1 MPGKNVSE
9 LKYQDALELMESKT
23 IKDNHTLLD
32 STVESIEDST
42 LICENPE
49 IELIPMRT
57 EVFYLIP
64 DFLVNPTDPKIIELK
79 RDIYLYKGGYES
91 LCKSLN
97 VFIDKISIQL
107 KNLLDPSNV
116 LKNKIHQIIEQ
127 FEETVKNL
135 CVPLIS
141 EQEGLDKSF
150 DINMLSE
157 KQKDEFIE
165 EKLSIVYKV
174 NEFKKESEN
183 LNKQYSKLFSQIYKA
198 VQGICFTIKEIPKSL
213 MDLQDQIEDAMS
225 KFEEILEEFTEIE
238 NYDNFHDLLLRIKE
252 SFELINIEMNKITKK
267 IEDKINNLE
276 IRFKDREKSFN
287 ILKEARNQTIQ
298 NLELKSKTIND
309 NIKIVRDKYKQKA
322 LELPEIYIKEI
333 VAENLFKQMDESIKC
348 IKNVNDTVSE
358 KLEEMKKEIDE
369 IIPKTSLDLLYLM
382 DTTGSMEQYVDITKE
397 RLKEI
402 MNKIKHECSGVDIK
416 LGFIGYKDVAEIKIG
431 DYLDID
437 FTTKHESVKKKI
449 ESIKVGGG
457 DDTAEDV
464 AWAFEKALNKS
475 WTSNARF
482 AILVGDAP
490 CHGIKYHEKDLMD
503 DYPNGVP
510 GREKPIEILVEEIAQ
525 KNISLICIKLKD
537 DTDIMFKLFKEIYK
551 KYENNKINDKN
562 EKNNLFFDIVPIKD
576 PKDLTKTVIYSAIEA
591 YKNQRFN
598 KEISIKN

>member
-198 VQGICFTIKEIPKSL
+198 VQGICNTIKEIPKSL

-238 NYDNFHDLLLRIKE
+238 NYDNFHDLLLKIKE
-252 SFELINIEMNKITKK
+252 SFELINIEMTNITKI

-276 IRFKDREKSFN
+276 IKFKNREKSFN
-287 ILKEARNQTIQ
+287 SLKEASKKTIQ
-298 NLELKSKTIND
+298 NLKLKSKAIND
-309 NIKIVRDKYKQKA
+309 NIKIVRDKYEQKV

-358 KLEEMKKEIDE
+358 ELEEMKKEIGE

-416 LGFIGYKDVAEIKIG
+416 LGFIGYKDVAEIKIN
-431 DYLDID
+431 DYLNIEL
-437 FTTKHESVKKKI
+437 TKEHEYVKKEI

-464 AWAFEKALNKS
+464 AWAFERALEKN

-510 GREKPIEILVEEIAQ
+510 GREKEIEKLVEEMAQ

-537 DTDIMFKLFKEIYK
+537 DTDTMFKLFKEIYR

-576 PKDLTKTVIYSAIEA
+576 PKELTKEVIDRAIEA

-598 KEISIKN
+598 KEINIKN

>member
-79 RDIYLYKGGYES
+79 KDIYLYKGGYES
-91 LCKSLN
+91 LCKRLN
-97 VFIDKISIQL
+97 DFIDKISKQL
-107 KNLLDPSNV
+107 KSLLDPSNA
-116 LKNKIHQIIEQ
+116 LKNKINQIIKQ
-127 FEETVKNL
+127 FEEIVKNL

-141 EQEGLDKSF
+141 KQEGLDKSF

-157 KQKDEFIE
+157 KQKGEFFE
-165 EKLSIVYKV
+165 ERLSIIYKV

-183 LNKQYSKLFSQIYKA
+183 LNRQYSQLFSQIYKA
-198 VQGICFTIKEIPKSL
+198 VQGICNTIKEIPKSL

-267 IEDKINNLE
+267 IVDKINNLE

-510 GREKPIEILVEEIAQ
+510 GREKEIEKLVEEMAQ

-537 DTDIMFKLFKEIYK
+537 DTDIMFKLFKEIYG
-551 KYENNKINDKN
+551 KYENNKINDTN

-576 PKDLTKTVIYSAIEA
+576 PKELTKEVIDRAIEA

-598 KEISIKN
+598 KEINIKN

>member
-107 KNLLDPSNV
+107 KNLLDPSNA

-198 VQGICFTIKEIPKSL
+198 VQGICNTIKEIPKSL

-358 KLEEMKKEIDE
+358 ELKEMKKEINE

-382 DTTGSMEQYVDITKE
+382 DTTGSMEQYVDITKK

-402 MNKIKHECSGVDIK
+402 MNKIKHECSGVDIN
-416 LGFIGYKDVAEIKIG
+416 LGFIGYKDVAEIKIN
-431 DYLDID
+431 DFLNID
-437 FTTKHESVKKKI
+437 FTTDHESVKKEI
-449 ESIKVGGG
+449 ENIKVGGG

-464 AWAFEKALNKS
+464 AWAFERALEKN
-475 WTSNARF
+475 WASNARF

-510 GREKPIEILVEEIAQ
+510 GRENEIEKLVEEMAK
-525 KNISLICIKLKD
+525 KNISLICIKLKN
-537 DTDIMFKLFKEIYK
+537 DTDIMFRLFNETYK

-576 PKDLTKTVIYSAIEA
+576 PKELTKEVIDRAIKT